1 MIVDVDAHGR
11 QLAPWLPQLSS
22 AGAHILLLDNTAPNW
37 SNILTNILLLENT
50 AQKWSNILTNILLD
64 NTAPQWSNIYW
75 QYPGFNKTELLC
87 INVITKCDHYIFCW
101 PFFFKLF
108 DQRSKQYILRQ
119 AFMAVISDATSAILR
134 SQSSIRGHT
143 WGEAYCNLRHGVGGW
158 MCDRV

>member
-22 AGAHILLLDNTAPNW
+22 AGAHILLLDNTAPHW
-37 SNILTNILLLENT
+37 SNILTNILLENT
-50 AQKWSNILTNILLD
+50 APHWTNI
-64 NTAPQWSNIYW
+64 YR

-101 PFFFKLF
+101 PFFFVFLF
-108 DQRSKQYILRQ
+108 DQRSKQYNVRQ

-134 SQSSIRGHT
+134 SQSSIR
-143 WGEAYCNLRHGVGGW
+143 RHMGWSILQPYAWGGW
-158 MCDRV
+158 LDVRQGLRAAIVEQ